1 MEIFKL
7 LSITLGALIALMQ
20 WAMAKS
26 NAKKEK
32 EAK

>member
-1 MEIFKL
+1 MDQITNL

-20 WAMAKS
+20 WALAKS
-26 NAKKEK
+26 EKKK